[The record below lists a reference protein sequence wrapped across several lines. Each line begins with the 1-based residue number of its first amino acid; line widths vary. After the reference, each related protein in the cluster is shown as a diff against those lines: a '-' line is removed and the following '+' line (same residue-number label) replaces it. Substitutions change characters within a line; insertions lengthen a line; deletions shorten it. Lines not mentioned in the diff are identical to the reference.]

1 MKKREAVDM
10 LNRLL
15 LVVEGLPEDSCVIR
29 ASIGFDGD
37 ETRGTVHLKKLPDTV
52 LKPIRERMD
61 NDTVKY
67 GFEYSGV
74 WLFTLVD
81 ERIREGA

>member
-1 MKKREAVDM
+1 MKKREAVNM
-10 LNRLL
+10 LRRLL
-15 LVVEGLPEDSCVIR
+15 LVVERLPEDPCVIR

-37 ETRGTVHLKKLPDTV
+37 ETRGSVHLTKLPDTV
-52 LKPIRERMD
+52 LEPIRTRID

-67 GFEYSGV
+67 GVEVSGV